1 MNNDFSKKLNER
13 YKRLSELINKTE
25 SKMGTLPEG
34 RIYVKRRNNRTYY
47 YMFGAK
53 TDNKEKY
60 ISKDDSD
67 LIESLLQKKYL
78 ETVLKTAKAEW
89 KVLDKIKKSYPSTVA
104 EDIYERLSE
113 DKRKYVKPIIPTDEQ
128 YAKRWEKKP
137 YDKNPIPDYLPTY
150 KTMRGERVRSK
161 SEMIIADRLYLNGIP
176 YKYEC
181 PIKVGDEIIHPD
193 FTILRISDRKI
204 LYLEHCG
211 MLDDPKY
218 ADDLV
223 RRASLY
229 ALEGI
234 VMGDR
239 LFYTFESSKTPLD
252 VRVVEALI
260 NNQFR

>member
-1 MNNDFSKKLNER
+1 MTKNIKDEMNDR
-13 YKRLSELINKTE
+13 YELINKLTRKTE
-25 SKMGTLPEG
+25 QRLQCFPEG
-34 RIYVKRRNNRTYY
+34 RISVKHQGKNTYY
-47 YMFGAK
+47 YLAGK
-53 TDNKEKY
+53 NIKERMLKE
-60 ISKDDSD
+60 DDSK
-67 LIESLLQKKYL
+67 LLEALLQKSYL
-78 ETVLKTAKAEW
+78 EKILKISKQELSALN
-89 KVLDKIKKSYPSTVA
+89 KVIKHYPSILP
-104 EDIYERLSE
+104 EDVYDLLKE
-113 DKRKYVKPIIPTDEQ
+113 DRKLYVKPIV
-128 YAKRWEKKP
+128 
-137 YDKNPIPDYLPTY
+137 NPIDQYVKSWQETPYNAKPIPEDAPVY

-252 VRVVEALI
+252 IRVVEALI

>member
-1 MNNDFSKKLNER
+1 MNIRVK
-13 YKRLSELINKTE
+13 ELINIRCDQIKKYISVLE
-25 SKMGTLPEG
+25 RKIEGAPQG
-34 RIYVKRRNNRTYY
+34 RISIKHINNRTYY
-47 YMFGAK
+47 YLISSDS
-53 TDNKEKY
+53 TEKVL
-60 ISKDDSD
+60 SKNDSKLIED
-67 LIESLLQKKYL
+67 LIQKEYL
-78 ETVLKTAKAEW
+78 
-89 KVLDKIKKSYPSTVA
+89 KKSLKALKRELNILDRANKRYPQLVA
-104 EDIYERLSE
+104 EDIYDKLS
-113 DKRKYVKPIIPTDEQ
+113 DDRKKYVTPVVLTDEQ
-128 YAKRWEKKP
+128 YVIVWQNKP
-137 YDKNPIPDYLPTY
+137 YKPGYIPNDFPYYL
-150 KTMRGERVRSK
+150 TMRGERVRSK

-223 RRASLY
+223 RRTSLY

-239 LFYTFESSKTPLD
+239 LFYTFESSKTSLD
-252 VRVVEALI
+252 IRVVEALI
-260 NNQFR
+260 NKQFR

>member
-1 MNNDFSKKLNER
+1 MNIRVK
-13 YKRLSELINKTE
+13 ELINIRCDQIKKYISVLE
-25 SKMGTLPEG
+25 RKIEGAPQG
-34 RIYVKRRNNRTYY
+34 RISIKHINNRTYY
-47 YMFGAK
+47 YLISSDS
-53 TDNKEKY
+53 TEKVL
-60 ISKDDSD
+60 SKNDSKLIED
-67 LIESLLQKKYL
+67 LIQKEYL
-78 ETVLKTAKAEW
+78 
-89 KVLDKIKKSYPSTVA
+89 KKSLKALKRELNILDRANKRYPQLVA
-104 EDIYERLSE
+104 EDIFDKLS
-113 DKRKYVKPIIPTDEQ
+113 DDRKKYVTPVVLTDEQ
-128 YAKRWEKKP
+128 YVIVWQNKP
-137 YDKNPIPDYLPTY
+137 YKPGYIPNDFPYYL
-150 KTMRGERVRSK
+150 TMRGERVRSK

-223 RRASLY
+223 RRTSLY

>member
-1 MNNDFSKKLNER
+1 
-13 YKRLSELINKTE
+13 
-25 SKMGTLPEG
+25 
-34 RIYVKRRNNRTYY
+34 
-47 YMFGAK
+47 
-53 TDNKEKY
+53 
-60 ISKDDSD
+60 
-67 LIESLLQKKYL
+67 
-78 ETVLKTAKAEW
+78 
-89 KVLDKIKKSYPSTVA
+89 
-104 EDIYERLSE
+104 
-113 DKRKYVKPIIPTDEQ
+113 
-128 YAKRWEKKP
+128 
-137 YDKNPIPDYLPTY
+137 
-150 KTMRGERVRSK
+150 
-161 SEMIIADRLYLNGIP
+161 MIIADRLYLNGIP

-252 VRVVEALI
+252 VRVMEALI